1 VGAGAAGRGCGG
13 RTEARRGDIPMMRA
27 LLQFFSTVVVF
38 VLLAQ
43 SLPGFKVDSWGS
55 AILAA
60 LVLGLVNATLGT
72 LLRLLAFPLILLTLG
87 LFYFVV
93 NAFVLI
99 VVAFLVPGL
108 HINGWAPALIAS
120 VALAALSLFWK
131 MVPRGRRHADE
142 D

>member
-1 VGAGAAGRGCGG
+1 
-13 RTEARRGDIPMMRA
+13 MMRS
-27 LLQFFSTVVVF
+27 LLQFLSTVVVF
-38 VLLAQ
+38 ILLAQ
-43 SLPGFKVDSWGS
+43 SLPGFQVDSWGS

-72 LLRLLAFPLILLTLG
+72 LLRILAFPLILVTLG

-108 HINGWAPALIAS
+108 HINGWTPALIAS
-120 VALAALSLFWK
+120 VVLAALSLFWK

>member
-1 VGAGAAGRGCGG
+1 
-13 RTEARRGDIPMMRA
+13 MMRA
-27 LLQFFSTVVVF
+27 ILQFFSTVVVF

-43 SLPGFKVDSWGS
+43 SLHGFQVDSWGS
-55 AILAA
+55 AVLAA

-72 LLRLLAFPLILLTLG
+72 VLRFLTFPLIVLTLG

-108 HINGWAPALIAS
+108 HINGWIPALIAS
-120 VALAALSLFWK
+120 IVLAGLSLFWK
-131 MVPRGRRHADE
+131 MVGGRRKHDDE
-142 D
+142 G

>member
-1 VGAGAAGRGCGG
+1 M
-13 RTEARRGDIPMMRA
+13 IRA
-27 LLQFFSTVVVF
+27 ILQFLSTVVVF

-43 SLPGFKVDSWGS
+43 NLPGFAVDSWGS
-55 AILAA
+55 AVLAA

-72 LLRLLAFPLILLTLG
+72 VLRILTFPLILLSLG

-108 HINGWAPALIAS
+108 HINGWGPAIIAS
-120 VALAALSLFWK
+120 VVLAALSLFWK
-131 MVPRGRRHADE
+131 MVPRGRRGRDE